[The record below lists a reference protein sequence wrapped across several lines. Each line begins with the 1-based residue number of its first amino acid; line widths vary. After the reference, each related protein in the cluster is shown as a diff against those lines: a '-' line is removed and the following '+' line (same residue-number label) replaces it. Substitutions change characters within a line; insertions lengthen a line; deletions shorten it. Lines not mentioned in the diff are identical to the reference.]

1 MKFSRNFAITLV
13 CVLLG
18 VILSWQFRSI
28 NDNQK
33 MSALEN
39 KRIEELKTDLL
50 NEVKKKEELEKRN
63 RELLETNAKFESAK
77 YDVDKYTET
86 ITEELQKVKIIA
98 GLVDVKGKGV
108 TVTLNSKSLFSYV
121 DDTNILDLV
130 NELRA
135 SDARAISVN
144 DERIVAMSE
153 IREAGNYVMV
163 NGKRLSAPYVV
174 KVIGDQDKL
183 MYSLK
188 MTGGIV
194 ERFQDFI
201 NISVEKA
208 ENLIIPKVRD
218 DGTVIK
224 YDLMTPVNK

>member
-1 MKFSRNFAITLV
+1 MKFGRNMALTLV
-13 CVLLG
+13 CILLG

-33 MSALEN
+33 MSAFEN
-39 KRIEELKTDLL
+39 KRVEELKTELL
-50 NEVKKKEELEKRN
+50 NEVKKKEDLEKRN

-77 YDVDKYTET
+77 YDVDKYTQT
-86 ITEELQKVKIIA
+86 IAEELKKTKIIA

-108 TVTLNSKSLFSYV
+108 IVNMSNKGFSWV
-121 DDTNILDLV
+121 SDTNILDTV

-153 IREAGNYVMV
+153 IREAGDYVMV
-163 NGKRLSAPYVV
+163 NGKRLSSPFVIKA
-174 KVIGDQDKL
+174 IGDQDKL
-183 MYSLK
+183 LHSLK
-188 MTGGIV
+188 MTGGVV
-194 ERFQDFI
+194 ERFQDNI
-201 NISVEKA
+201 NMSVEKSD
-208 ENLIIPKVRD
+208 NLTIPKVRD

-224 YDLMTPVNK
+224 YDLMTPVN